1 MNQTPSLALELET
14 IPTPALLLD
23 LHRVNRNARR
33 LTERVRVLGVRLR
46 PHIKTHKCL
55 ELARIQTAGH
65 FGGITVSNLAE
76 ARVFAA
82 NGFSDITDAVPI
94 EPGKFQAVID
104 LTRTCDRFSV
114 ITDDLDLPELLNQ
127 AARKAGITIR
137 VFVEVDSGDHRCGVD
152 PHSDAALRLVE
163 QLAEASHL
171 DLAGILT
178 HAGHS
183 YQSRTPSE
191 SQSIAQQERD
201 IMVNLAHKARRRG
214 LEIGTIS
221 IGSTPTIVHAD
232 HLDGIDEVRPG
243 NSIFFDAFQVAHHNC
258 QVDDCALTV
267 LAAVIH
273 RDVHQRKIVIDA
285 GAIALSKDQGACDLD
300 AQSGYGRVCDLDG
313 NDLGLVV
320 TSVSQEHGKIHHVPE
335 PLLHQLKVGT
345 RVRVLANHSCLTAA
359 QHTCY
364 HILEDCT
371 VIDRWKIHQGWA

>member
-1 MNQTPSLALELET
+1 MNTTLSLALELET

-33 LTERVRVLGVRLR
+33 ITERVQALGVRLR

-82 NGFSDITDAVPI
+82 NGFSDITYAVPV
-94 EPGKFQAVID
+94 EPGKFQAIID
-104 LTRTCDRFSV
+104 LTKRCDRFSV
-114 ITDDLDLPELLNQ
+114 ITDDLDVPEALNQ
-127 AARKAGITIR
+127 AAQRAGITIR
-137 VFVEVDSGDHRCGVD
+137 VLMEVDSGDHRCGVD
-152 PHSDAALRLVE
+152 PHGDDGLRLARE
-163 QLAEASHL
+163 LMEASHL
-171 DLAGILT
+171 DFAGILT
-178 HAGHS
+178 HAGQS

-191 SQSIAQQERD
+191 SLRIAQQERD
-201 IMVNLAHKARRRG
+201 MMVDFAQKARGCG
-214 LEIGTIS
+214 LEINTIS
-221 IGSTPTIVHAD
+221 IGSTPTMVHVD

-243 NSIFFDAFQVAHHNC
+243 NSLFFDAFQAAHHNC
-258 QVDDCALTV
+258 QLEDCALTV

-285 GAIALSKDQGACDLD
+285 GAIALSKDQGACDLN
-300 AQSGYGRVCDLDG
+300 AHSGYGWVCDLDG

-320 TSVSQEHGKIHHVPE
+320 TSVSQEHGKIHQVPE

-359 QHTCY
+359 QHACY
-364 HILEDCT
+364 HVLEDRK
-371 VIDRWKIHQGWA
+371 VIDRWKIHRGWI